1 MLFMA
6 LLPFLIVLICTVL
19 WGAVTVITRD
29 TYYMKNQYV
38 TTLVVLMFLAH
49 PDIVE
54 RIFAVFS
61 CTEIDN
67 GEFYLND
74 DLDLEC

>member
-1 MLFMA
+1 MEF
-6 LLPFLIVLICTVL
+6 T
-19 WGAVTVITRD
+19 
-29 TYYMKNQYV
+29 
-38 TTLVVLMFLAH
+38 AH

-61 CTEIDN
+61 CTEIED

-74 DLDLEC
+74 DLDLECWNDEHTNFAFGVGIPGLILWVIGIPTVALLILTKLR